1 MSEPQASNGARGDF
15 TCASARTHVDNPAA
29 SAMELALALA
39 VTDAPRVP
47 WAVTRRL
54 LSDPLRYVGPV
65 EEGSAGP
72 WNKGARN
79 ETAMAPFW
87 RR

>member
-1 MSEPQASNGARGDF
+1 MAKNILLVWAL
-15 TCASARTHVDNPAA
+15 THVDNPAA

-39 VTDAPRVP
+39 VMEAPRVP
-47 WAVTRRL
+47 RAVTRGL
-54 LSDPLRYVGPV
+54 LSGPLRYAGPV

-79 ETAMAPFW
+79 NETAMAPFW